1 MISKEKIASICEN
14 LYKECLRE
22 IPQYQGGELIWILNG
37 STLCNMLYNVIK
49 IDDKYVSDEFRKYSY
64 EFIRQPK
71 GDIDITYRKD
81 IKYKFDFDNKYIKAF
96 QDISEEVRTYNFV
109 DQNSEITSDDLKELC
124 LMETINGL
132 KFVAKR
138 PEYLF
143 LYKFK
148 ELLSIFHKEIL
159 TGDIDSI
166 NKGKKNILNDVSV
179 LYKIAIFYSSK
190 EQIGDLLSSLIN
202 KSSYL
207 NKLYSNNPK
216 EYEQLI
222 KQALE
227 IIENN
232 IFNKNITK

>member
-1 MISKEKIASICEN
+1 MISKEEIASICEN

-22 IPQYQGGELIWILNG
+22 IPQYQNGKLIWILNG

-49 IDDKYVSDEFRKYSY
+49 IDDKYVSDEFKKYSY

-71 GDIDITYRKD
+71 GDIDITYSKD
-81 IKYKFDFDNKYIKAF
+81 VNFKFDFDNKYIKAF
-96 QDISEEVRTYNFV
+96 QDISKEVRTYNFV

-124 LMETINGL
+124 VMETKNGL

-138 PEYLF
+138 PKYLF

-179 LYKIAIFYSSK
+179 LYAIAINYCGK
-190 EQIGDLLSSLIN
+190 EELDKVLIELKD

-207 NKLYSNNPK
+207 HVLYNDNKDIYYELIDKALY
-216 EYEQLI
+216 LI
-222 KQALE
+222 RKHS
-227 IIENN
+227 IKI
-232 IFNKNITK
+232 K